1 MKINHIEYTNF
12 KSFKEL
18 KVDLTDFNVIIGTN
32 GSGKSNFLMVFKFI
46 RDMLAADIDT
56 AIANQGGVTYI
67 KNIFEM
73 PDEQLFTL
81 KFSLQMIHDISVT
94 TVIDKKTIKL
104 NIKEID
110 FDLSILLGKTNND
123 YKVTKDNI
131 KINFE
136 YFDGLIKIGNSDL
149 ITTVQNGKIKVVL
162 NNYDSTDYD
171 LKQVFPNI
179 QAFIDLNLTEQTLT
193 FNQIMENLFNV
204 DKVHNTLPLISI
216 YEFEQDLLTSIKTQS
231 NEPNQNDSSEVF
243 YNLLSSVLKD
253 DDKRRTFF
261 NLLNYVL
268 PDIDDIKY
276 DANRSITNFFMV
288 KERYNGRYIPAS
300 LLSDGTVFMIVI
312 ILALYFDNKYLTIF
326 DEPERRI
333 HPHIISKLIDMMKD
347 VSREKQIILSTHN
360 SEIVKYSGIDSIL
373 LIHRDDEGYSQLT
386 KPKEK
391 EEINIFM
398 MNEIGLDE
406 LFVQNMLLL

>member
-73 PDEQLFTL
+73 PDEQLFSL
-81 KFSLQMIHDISVT
+81 KFSLQTIHDISVT
-94 TVIDKKTIKL
+94 TSIDKKSIKL
-104 NIKEID
+104 NIKEIY
-110 FDLSILLGKTNND
+110 FDLSILLGKTD
-123 YKVTKDNI
+123 KEYKITKDNV

-136 YFDGLIKIGNSDL
+136 FFEGPIKIGNSDL
-149 ITTVQNGKIKVVL
+149 ISSVNNGKLKVIL
-162 NNYDSTDYD
+162 NNYESTDYD

-179 QAFIDLNLTEQTLT
+179 QEFLDLSISDQMLT
-193 FNQIMENLFNV
+193 FNHIMEHLFNV

-231 NEPNQNDSSEVF
+231 AEPNQNDSSEVF
-243 YNLLSSVLKD
+243 YNLLSTVLKD